1 VRALLKACR
10 QGNGGRQRRYS
21 RPRLRDSSQQTRARK
36 SGSTPANGRSCAAC
50 GTTKGKRR
58 TIRQQALASP
68 DVKDPV
74 VRQAAA
80 LLYPLP
86 LAFFHAVFA
95 RSVWLVKVRGSAT
108 WRGRRIEV
116 RSR

>member
-1 VRALLKACR
+1 
-10 QGNGGRQRRYS
+10 
-21 RPRLRDSSQQTRARK
+21 
-36 SGSTPANGRSCAAC
+36 
-50 GTTKGKRR
+50 
-58 TIRQQALASP
+58 
-68 DVKDPV
+68 VKDPV